1 MSNTSTTSWR
11 AIEALV
17 EHGHVLVNGT
27 TLHYVKAG
35 PREAPP
41 LVLLH
46 GFPESW
52 IMWRR
57 VIPELAQQYR
67 VVAADLR
74 GYGDSA
80 KPPGPSGYDKRT
92 MAIDVRDLIQT
103 LELAR
108 PVVIGND
115 RGGRVARRLALDAP
129 EVIRGVALLDILPA
143 EWVYDHLSA
152 AEVARSLWHWVFH
165 LVPDLPEQLIS
176 GREEAYL
183 TRLFARAP
191 DGLARVRA
199 DRAWDEYLRVFRQP
213 EALAAMLSDYR
224 ATFEVD
230 VPHYRALNAAGTRMT
245 PPALVLW
252 GEKGNLVEQPVL
264 DIWRAVAVDVRG
276 TAIPDCGHYLPEERP
291 EMVMTHLQP
300 FIAACLAEESM

>member
-1 MSNTSTTSWR
+1 MSNTQPASWR
-11 AIEALV
+11 AIESLV
-17 EHGHVLVNGT
+17 EHGYGSVNGT
-27 TLHYVKAG
+27 TLHYVQAG

-57 VIPELAQQYR
+57 VIPELAQQYH

-80 KPPGPSGYDKRT
+80 KPPGQPGYDKRT
-92 MAIDVRDLIQT
+92 MASDIRDLIQN

-108 PVVIGND
+108 PVVIGHD

-129 EVIRGVALLDILPA
+129 EAIRGVALLDILPA

-152 AEVARSLWHWVFH
+152 AEVVRSLWHWVFH

-176 GREEAYL
+176 GHEEAYL

-191 DGLARVRA
+191 GVLAQLQA
-199 DRAWDEYLRVFRQP
+199 DRAWDEYLHVFRQP

-230 VPHYRALNAAGTRMT
+230 VPHYRALNAAGTKLT

-252 GEKGNLVEQPVL
+252 GERGNLAGQPVL
-264 DIWRAVAVDVRG
+264 DVWRTVAADVRG
-276 TAIPDCGHYLPEERP
+276 VAIPDCGHYLPEERP
-291 EMVMTHLQP
+291 EMVVTQLWS
-300 FIAACLAEESM
+300 FIAACFAEERA